1 MYGVVSSSRHRLDTM
16 PFDLVGR
23 MLCPYRIATAFDG
36 WMQPS
41 GPSVPATG
49 TQSSTDS
56 DMPAFANLSSS
67 ASELNSEQS
76 MVDETRPYSTSEL
89 ESPTPHQP
97 TWNQLAWISLPA
109 SEVINQQ
116 TANADRSHNMVTSS
130 DGLVFRDV
138 LSHDIPASSSQQDGS
153 SQTPSVE
160 RMDFEALR
168 RAGPLALARDDR
180 SLMADQPPG
189 LSNLVLKI
197 SRLSSS
203 LGQR

>member
-1 MYGVVSSSRHRLDTM
+1 M

-23 MLCPYRIATAFDG
+23 MLCPYRI
-36 WMQPS
+36 
-41 GPSVPATG
+41 VATG

-56 DMPAFANLSSS
+56 DMPAFANMSSS
-67 ASELNSEQS
+67 ASDLNSNQS
-76 MVDETRPYSTSEL
+76 MFDDARTYSTSEL
-89 ESPTPHQP
+89 ESPATSGHQP
-97 TWNQLAWISLPA
+97 TWNQLAWISPTA
-109 SEVINQQ
+109 PEVTNQQ
-116 TANADRSHNMVTSS
+116 TATADRSHNMVTSS

-138 LSHDIPASSSQQDGS
+138 QSHDIPASSLQHDAS
-153 SQTPSVE
+153 SQTLSDE
-160 RMDFEALR
+160 QMDFEALR
-168 RAGPLALARDDR
+168 RAGPLALSRDDR